1 MEKGAGHQ
9 PLQPALMTN
18 KAPRDPRPP
27 APHGNQGLWAV
38 AMDVSQQQ
46 GNPTA

>member
-1 MEKGAGHQ
+1 MENQ
-9 PLQPALMTN
+9 PPQPALMAN
-18 KAPRDPRPP
+18 KALRDSRPL